1 MTIFSS
7 YCHCHTL
14 LLLSGHLN
22 NGITA
27 TVFCL
32 YLKGNVSGN
41 LSYPGLWETWTFG
54 MSYGPRGV

>member
-14 LLLSGHLN
+14 LPLSGHLN

-41 LSYPGLWETWTFG
+41 LSYPGLLETWTFWNELW
-54 MSYGPRGV
+54 S